1 MKEQIFPVGLL
12 SVAAGFD
19 LFKKPL
25 FFQTITTYSMAHTV
39 FGLFD
44 SADHAQDAVRQLL
57 DNGYTTDQVDLS
69 VPIAGNTGSSTGV
82 DPDQV
87 TGDSIGNF
95 FGSLF
100 GKSDQASTYS
110 YVARQSGSIV
120 TVHVQTEEEAH
131 RAACILD
138 DMGALD
144 VEERAA
150 QAGYIPG
157 SGNVDNPDRVTTAG
171 TDESL
176 PHTSEDGPFQ
186 AGEQSADHEGTRP
199 RSRIVDTRLEDTIRL
214 RQERFRQQNPFDD
227 RTGNAAGASSDENR
241 DLAVDHRSDV
251 QLEPVARVMDTP
263 HLPARMVTHV
273 FHDRDKLERAYRFI
287 REYGYDK
294 DEVNV
299 MMSDQTQQKHY
310 ADQPDSEVGEKA
322 LEGAGAGSA
331 IGGTLG
337 AIIGAVAAIGT
348 SLVVPGLGLI
358 VAGPIA
364 AGLAGAGVGGL
375 AGGLL
380 GALVNSG
387 FSEEEARDY
396 QTAISQGGILLGVRA
411 RTEEEARHIENEWI
425 AIDQPGPAA

>member
-1 MKEQIFPVGLL
+1 
-12 SVAAGFD
+12 
-19 LFKKPL
+19 
-25 FFQTITTYSMAHTV
+25 MAHTI

-57 DNGYTTDQVDLS
+57 NKGYTTDQVDLS
-69 VPIAGNTGSSTGV
+69 VHLAGNTGSSTGV

-100 GKSDQASTYS
+100 GESDQASTYS

-131 RAACILD
+131 RAARILD

-144 VEERAA
+144 VDERAA
-150 QAGYIPG
+150 QSGYIPG
-157 SGNVDNPDRVTTAG
+157 SEHVNNQDRITTVQTNETLPDPSLGDHFQTGEGSVD
-171 TDESL
+171 
-176 PHTSEDGPFQ
+176 TSGV
-186 AGEQSADHEGTRP
+186 RP
-199 RSRIVDTRLEDTIRL
+199 RSRIVDTRVEDTIRL
-214 RQERFRQQNPFDD
+214 RQAQFRHENLSHN
-227 RTGNAAGASSDENR
+227 RTGNEAGSSSDAER
-241 DLAVDHRSDV
+241 DLAVDNRSDV
-251 QLEPVARVMDTP
+251 QLDPVERVLDTP
-263 HLPARMVTHV
+263 QLPSRMVTQV

-287 REYGYDK
+287 REYGYTK

-299 MMSDQTQQKHY
+299 MMSDQTRQKHY
-310 ADQPDSEVGEKA
+310 ADQPGSEVGEKA

-364 AGLAGAGVGGL
+364 AGLAGAGAGGL

-396 QTAISQGGILLGVRA
+396 ETAISHGGILLGVRA
-411 RTEEEARHIENEWI
+411 RTEEEARHIENEWM
-425 AIDQPGPAA
+425 AIDQPNPAA

>member
-1 MKEQIFPVGLL
+1 
-12 SVAAGFD
+12 
-19 LFKKPL
+19 
-25 FFQTITTYSMAHTV
+25 MAHTV

-44 SADHAQDAVRQLL
+44 SAAQAQDAVRQLL
-57 DNGYTTDQVDLS
+57 NKGYTTDQVDLS
-69 VPIAGNTGSSTGV
+69 VHLAGNTGSSTGV
-82 DPDQV
+82 DPDEV

-100 GKSDQASTYS
+100 GASDQASTYS
-110 YVARQSGSIV
+110 YVARQSGSLV

-131 RAACILD
+131 RAARILD
-138 DMGALD
+138 EMGALD
-144 VEERAA
+144 VDERAA
-150 QAGYIPG
+150 QSGSLPG
-157 SGNVDNPDRVTTAG
+157 AENVNNQDRLTSVP
-171 TDESL
+171 TDESWT
-176 PHTSEDGPFQ
+176 HASQDDPFQ
-186 AGEQSADHEGTRP
+186 AGERSVDTGESRP
-199 RSRIVDTRLEDTIRL
+199 RSRIVAARLENRVRL
-214 RQERFRQQNPFDD
+214 RQEPFRQENLSDAHTGSEVDFSTDPD
-227 RTGNAAGASSDENR
+227 RALSVENR
-241 DLAVDHRSDV
+241 SDG
-251 QLEPVARVMDTP
+251 QMEPVERVMDTP
-263 HLPARMVTHV
+263 QLPSRMVTHV

-287 REYGYDK
+287 REYGYTK

-299 MMSDQTQQKHY
+299 MMSDQTRQKHY
-310 ADQPDSEVGEKA
+310 ADQADSEVGEKA

-348 SLVVPGLGLI
+348 SLVLPGLGLI

-364 AGLAGAGVGGL
+364 AGLAGAGAGGL

-396 QTAISQGGILLGVRA
+396 ETAISHGGILLGARA

-425 AIDQPGPAA
+425 AIDQPNPAA